1 MGSIIQFFRDG
12 GSWMYP
18 ILLFT
23 LAGYAIVV
31 ERIIYIAYKNK
42 IDTIAFVNRVLEL
55 LQRGNLANAIEFC
68 RMSPAVLPK
77 IIRAG
82 LEEANKKTK
91 DVQQAFELATMLEIP
106 KLERRTQYLGVIANI
121 CTLLGLLGTIFG
133 LIMSFQAVANAPAS
147 QKAILLMVGISTA
160 LNTTAFGLVGAI
172 PCMLAHSFLQEKTKD
187 IIDDININI
196 TRIFN
201 RLAAMKG

>member
-18 ILLFT
+18 ILLFA